1 MSGKTAEKQQNL
13 GKKSLNSEKKKKQ
26 QKHLD
31 IAYAN
36 PIWSN
41 VEFKVQVPQ

>member
-1 MSGKTAEKQQNL
+1 MSGKTADKEQNL
-13 GKKSLNSEKKKKQ
+13 GKKSLNSKKKKKK
-26 QKHLD
+26 KHLD

-41 VEFKVQVPQ
+41 VEFKVQVRQ